1 MDNVIYLTAE
11 GIEKVKTELEYLITQ
26 KRPEIAQR
34 LRSAIEMGDLSEN
47 ADYSSAKEDQA
58 FIEGRILEL
67 EHILKNVVVIEEKSS
82 GDQVEIGSEVVVR
95 EEGYD
100 DEETF
105 FIVGSKE
112 ADPDQGKISYE
123 SPIGKALIK
132 HRVGEIVRVVTPAG
146 DTNFKII
153 KIN

>member
-58 FIEGRILEL
+58 FMEGRILEL

>member
-112 ADPDQGKISYE
+112 ADPNQGKISYE

-153 KIN
+153 KIK

>member
-153 KIN
+153 KIK

>member
-1 MDNVIYLTAE
+1 MDNVIYLTAD
-11 GIEKVKTELEYLITQ
+11 GIEKVKTELEYLTTQ
-26 KRPEIAQR
+26 KRPEIARR

-58 FIEGRILEL
+58 FMEGRILEL

-153 KIN
+153 KIK

>member
-58 FIEGRILEL
+58 FMEGRILEL

-153 KIN
+153 KIK

>member
-1 MDNVIYLTAE
+1 MGDIYYLTAE
-11 GIEKVKTELEYLITQ
+11 GIEKIRVELDTLITQ

-34 LRSAIEMGDLSEN
+34 LRAAIEMGDLSEN

-67 EHILKNVVVIEEKSS
+67 EHILKNVAVIEEKNS
-82 GDQVEIGSEVVVR
+82 GDNVEIGSEVTVR

-112 ADPDQGKISYE
+112 TNPGQGRISYE
-123 SPIGKALIK
+123 SPIGKALLK
-132 HRVGEIVRVVTPAG
+132 HRVGEIVRVSTPAG
-146 DTNFKII
+146 DTNFKILKI
-153 KIN
+153 K